1 MMPKMEIVTRTSGRN
16 SQHHRMLLENMGD
29 ASLIR
34 SVIIQF
40 DFKTFFFTFSLI
52 VGNNAFFYRSETVF

>member
-1 MMPKMEIVTRTSGRN
+1 
-16 SQHHRMLLENMGD
+16 MLLENMGD